1 MSTNVC
7 NFCVNHLYSTYR
19 YVICVKCVQ
28 INFSGSRMYSKSK
41 DENLGKK
48 YKITHTNF
56 TFYTQI

>member
-1 MSTNVC
+1 MKYLRLLEL
-7 NFCVNHLYSTYR
+7 FC
-19 YVICVKCVQ
+19 KPFVQ
-28 INFSGSRMYSKSK
+28 MNFSGSRYSKSK